1 MQSESG
7 RPSYTW
13 APRPAG
19 GVKAAALFGHG
30 IWSASRPE
38 SITQKAVQE
47 LEPVLLLCE
56 EQRVVHSPPAAET
69 SL

>member
-1 MQSESG
+1 MQSKSEQ
-7 RPSYTW
+7 PSYTW
-13 APRPAG
+13 ASHPAG
-19 GVKAAALFGHG
+19 RVKAVALFGHG

-38 SITQKAVQE
+38 SITQRAVQE

-56 EQRVVHSPPAAET
+56 EPRVVHSPPAAET